1 MFNIFI
7 LNKTGEVAGGID
19 SAKRGSKIVLEF
31 LFALVFG
38 LPPLVAAYG
47 ALLDSSVNPS
57 ASVFKGVFFGGA
69 LPLLVAA
76 L

>member
-1 MFNIFI
+1 
-7 LNKTGEVAGGID
+7 
-19 SAKRGSKIVLEF
+19 VLEF